1 MPRPRTRL
9 APAERV
15 SQSHYE
21 PMKHVPV
28 PNRRVIHMS
37 TRAPGARIRGRAR
50 ACTMTVFVLAVHASE
65 TTAQMPS
72 VPVLQNG
79 FAGSGMTLA
88 VNYGSGTGSDAYAM
102 AVGWGPSSA
111 RFQISGA
118 LGGVR
123 PDTGSTWT
131 GYGLRVAIP
140 LYSAMADR
148 FGLAVFGGVGG
159 ARRDT
164 TSIVRVPVGVGVGF
178 RFPFGATRSVAAY
191 ASPFFVW
198 SRLSEQGKRAQGD
211 NTMRGSIAGD
221 LVLTRNIG
229 LTAGYE
235 FGSKGDSGVPGS
247 ASGVFGAA
255 VSYAFR

>member
-1 MPRPRTRL
+1 MTAAL
-9 APAERV
+9 IGALPA
-15 SQSHYE
+15 
-21 PMKHVPV
+21 
-28 PNRRVIHMS
+28 
-37 TRAPGARIRGRAR
+37 A
-50 ACTMTVFVLAVHASE
+50 
-65 TTAQMPS
+65 AQMPTI
-72 VPVLQNG
+72 PVIQNG
-79 FAGSGMTLA
+79 FAASGMTLS
-88 VNYGSGTGSDAYAM
+88 VNYGSGTGSNAYAM
-102 AVGWGPSSA
+102 AFGWGPASA
-111 RFQISGA
+111 RFQVSGA

-131 GYGLRVAIP
+131 GYGLRAAIP
-140 LYSAMADR
+140 LYSGMQDR

-164 TSIVRVPVGVGVGF
+164 TSIVRIPVGIGAGF
-178 RFPFGATRSVAAY
+178 RLPFGATRSVAAY

-198 SRLSEQGKRAQGD
+198 SRLSEKGARAQGD
-211 NTMRGSIAGD
+211 NMMRASVAGD

-235 FGSKGDSGVPGS
+235 FGSKGDGISPGS